1 MAGEHGPI
9 VLASEAVE
17 YDDELEHERPFGI
30 CSDLA
35 DVYRANATL
44 GRHAPAAPY
53 ASPTPG
59 VDR

>member
-9 VLASEAVE
+9 VLASDAVH
-17 YDDELEHERPFGI
+17 YDDDLEHERPFGI
-30 CSDLA
+30 FSDLA
-35 DVYRANATL
+35 DVYRAYATL
-44 GRHAPAAPY
+44 GRHAAAAPY